1 MVKEGLWHKV
11 GTFLALVSLVCFYY
25 VLLFFCGIRCLA
37 FLAIACCSLGPWTN
51 VCLLVVLPILVEV
64 GVCVYVQSMLSSFGA
79 FGWSVVLV
87 SLRRFFGPFLV
98 NVRCALVFL
107 GPIFVYWIKWFWKN
121 YRVKKFM
128 SMSNPRATIQ
138 CIWMEC
144 NALFVLTFK
153 GSLTKQ
159 LIELTLSDYCWK
171 SCSPL

>member
-1 MVKEGLWHKV
+1 M
-11 GTFLALVSLVCFYY
+11 
-25 VLLFFCGIRCLA
+25 LLLQLLLLKIIVGIRCLA
-37 FLAIACCSLGPWTN
+37 FLAIACCSLDRWTN
-51 VCLLVVLPILVEV
+51 VCLLVVLPILEEV

-128 SMSNPRATIQ
+128 SMSNPRATSKSVMCLIHF
-138 CIWMEC
+138 IHTPRYHGYSRFFYK
-144 NALFVLTFK
+144 NDFVLGLAIIFELCNWMS
-153 GSLTKQ
+153 GSIT
-159 LIELTLSDYCWK
+159 E
-171 SCSPL
+171 